1 MGDESNDFDFLAGS
15 GADRNASGQNA
26 GGQNDAVRGGSDA
39 TYGAADAAG
48 DAVGSAAAWQPA
60 PRFVADDSADYAGSQ
75 PLDGAYAVPG
85 RSASPDAETQ
95 VLGNVYAGA
104 DVPAQ
109 NAVSFDS
116 ISDQTYVAPRAE
128 SSYSTADSA
137 APAAGFAAAAATA
150 SSDAASTRA
159 DATAPTA
166 GAASDG
172 EAAATATR
180 KRRHAWPW
188 IVLILLVLVGI
199 AVGVFLGTTQKY
211 KDRALPGVTVWGVSV
226 QGKTQSEI
234 ADQVLKTFDDTTVTV
249 SYDGDSTDVTLS
261 DLGYTIDADSIAQ
274 QAMDAKRSD
283 SFFSRYASSTKADI
297 SPEIG
302 DPADADPTGIGSTLG
317 VASSP
322 STDATVLLND
332 DHSQFVTTAASQG
345 SGLNASDAAKE
356 LIDAI
361 KGGNATSPA
370 PVSLQVE
377 DLDPSVTDDI
387 ASSAADTLNALIASP
402 ITIAGNGGNITTLGA
417 DALAACMRVE
427 PDQNAQLASTETR
440 SGYVVFDA
448 DKLQDYYDTQIKAN
462 YQPTEEDRN
471 VIVNNNGDVL
481 QTNSE
486 GHPGVTVSDGGDGN
500 VGTDGVKDFANGSGT
515 VTIDATVTPM
525 NTTQTKRHVVVDL
538 SDKKLYAYE
547 NDQVIKTFNVG
558 IGAGIAAD
566 GSCTGDLCTPTGDF
580 TIWWKLDSQDMKG
593 TLTLSNGSTTSWN
606 APGVKYV
613 NYFSH
618 SGCAI
623 HRINSTYAINDADV
637 PTSGAESHGCVGLGW
652 DVAEWFYNWCLYG
665 TSVHIQQ

>member
-1 MGDESNDFDFLAGS
+1 MGEESNDFDFLAGS

-26 GGQNDAVRGGSDA
+26 GGQNDAVRGGSAATHDVMSGA

-48 DAVGSAAAWQPA
+48 AADASAAGSWQPA

-116 ISDQTYVAPRAE
+116 ISDQTYTVPHTETSHVA
-128 SSYSTADSA
+128 TD
-137 APAAGFAAAAATA
+137 ATA
-150 SSDAASTRA
+150 TRA
-159 DATAPTA
+159 DAPASTTDD
-166 GAASDG
+166 ASDG

-180 KRRHAWPW
+180 KRRHVWPW

-199 AVGVFLGTTQKY
+199 AVGVFVGTTQKY

-234 ADQVLKTFDDTTVTV
+234 ADQVLKAFDDTTVTV
-249 SYDGDSTDVTLS
+249 SYNGNSADVKLA

-302 DPADADPTGIGSTLG
+302 NPAEADPTGIGSTLG

-322 STDATVLLND
+322 STDATVVLND

-345 SGLNASDAAKE
+345 SGLNASGAAKE

-377 DLDPSVTDDI
+377 DIDPSVTDDI

-402 ITIAGNGGNITTLGA
+402 VTIAGNGGNITTLGA

-427 PDQNAQLASTETR
+427 PDQNADLSSTETR
-440 SGYVVFDA
+440 NGYVVFDA

-481 QTNSE
+481 QANSE
-486 GHPGVTVSDGGDGN
+486 GHPGVTVADGGDSN
-500 VGTDGVKDFANGSGT
+500 VGTDGVKAFANGSGT

-525 NTTQTKRHVVVDL
+525 NTTQTKRHVVIDL

-547 NDQVIKTFNVG
+547 NDQVIKTFN
-558 IGAGIAAD
+558 IADGAGIAAD

-580 TIWWKLDSQDMKG
+580 TIWWKLDSQDMQG

-623 HRINSTYAINDADV
+623 HRISSTYAINDADV

>member
-1 MGDESNDFDFLAGS
+1 MGEESNDFDFLAGS
-15 GADRNASGQNA
+15 GAERNASGQNA
-26 GGQNDAVRGGSDA
+26 GGQDDAVRGGSAATHDVMSGA

-48 DAVGSAAAWQPA
+48 AADASAAGSWQPA

-116 ISDQTYVAPRAE
+116 ISDQTYTVPRTETSHVA
-128 SSYSTADSA
+128 TD
-137 APAAGFAAAAATA
+137 ATA
-150 SSDAASTRA
+150 TRA
-159 DATAPTA
+159 DAPASTT

-180 KRRHAWPW
+180 KRRHVWPW
-188 IVLILLVLVGI
+188 ILLVLLVLVGI
-199 AVGVFLGTTQKY
+199 AVGVFVGTTQKY

-234 ADQVLKTFDDTTVTV
+234 ADQVLKAFDDTTVTV
-249 SYDGDSTDVTLS
+249 SYNGNSTDVKLA

-302 DPADADPTGIGSTLG
+302 DPAEADPTGIGSTLG

-322 STDATVLLND
+322 STDATVVLND

-345 SGLNASDAAKE
+345 SGLNASSAAQE

-377 DLDPSVTDDI
+377 DIDPSVTDDI

-402 ITIAGNGGNITTLGA
+402 ITIAGNGGDITTFGA

-427 PDQNAQLASTETR
+427 PDQNADLSSTETR
-440 SGYVVFDA
+440 NGYVVFDA

-481 QTNSE
+481 QANSE
-486 GHPGVTVSDGGDGN
+486 GHPGVTVADGGDSN
-500 VGTDGVKDFANGSGT
+500 VGTDGVKAFANGSGT

-525 NTTQTKRHVVVDL
+525 NTTQTKRHVVIDL

-547 NDQVIKTFNVG
+547 NDQVIKTFN
-558 IGAGIAAD
+558 IADGAGIAAD

-580 TIWWKLDSQDMKG
+580 TIWWKLDSQDMQG

-623 HRINSTYAINDADV
+623 HRISSTYAINDADV

>member
-26 GGQNDAVRGGSDA
+26 GGQNDAVRGGSAATHDVMSGA

-48 DAVGSAAAWQPA
+48 AADASAAGSWQPA

-85 RSASPDAETQ
+85 RSASPNAETQ

-116 ISDQTYVAPRAE
+116 ISDQTYTVPRTETSHVA
-128 SSYSTADSA
+128 TD
-137 APAAGFAAAAATA
+137 ATA
-150 SSDAASTRA
+150 TRA
-159 DATAPTA
+159 DAPASTTDD
-166 GAASDG
+166 ASDG

-180 KRRHAWPW
+180 KRRHVWPW
-188 IVLILLVLVGI
+188 ILLVLLVLVGI
-199 AVGVFLGTTQKY
+199 AVGVFVGTTQKY

-234 ADQVLKTFDDTTVTV
+234 ADQVLKAFDDTTVAV
-249 SYDGDSTDVTLS
+249 SYNGNSTDVKLA

-283 SFFSRYASSTKADI
+283 SFFSRYASSTKTDI

-302 DPADADPTGIGSTLG
+302 NPAEADPTGIGSTLG

-322 STDATVLLND
+322 STDATVVLND

-345 SGLNASDAAKE
+345 SGLNASSAAQE

-377 DLDPSVTDDI
+377 DIDPSVTDDI

-402 ITIAGNGGNITTLGA
+402 ITIAGNGGDITTLGA

-427 PDQNAQLASTETR
+427 PDQNADLSSTETR
-440 SGYVVFDA
+440 NGYVVFNA

-481 QTNSE
+481 QANSE
-486 GHPGVTVSDGGDGN
+486 GHPGVTVADGGDSN
-500 VGTDGVKDFANGSGT
+500 VGTDGVKAFANGSGT

-525 NTTQTKRHVVVDL
+525 NTTQTKRHVVIDL

-547 NDQVIKTFNVG
+547 NDQVIKTFN
-558 IGAGIAAD
+558 IADGAGIAAD

-623 HRINSTYAINDADV
+623 HRISSTYAINDADV